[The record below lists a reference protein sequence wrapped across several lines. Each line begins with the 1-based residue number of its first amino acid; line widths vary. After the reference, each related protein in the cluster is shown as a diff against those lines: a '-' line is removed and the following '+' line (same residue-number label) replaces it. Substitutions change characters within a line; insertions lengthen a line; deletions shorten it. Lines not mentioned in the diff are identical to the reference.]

1 MQQALVSSQSRRN
14 QGLVISNICWYVWAM
29 PPFGFDDTFEC
40 APVHKEPVNA
50 WTTPIKVAKL
60 PLPDYANDE
69 NLKKQFGIELGKGFN
84 PFEAASVVA
93 EGNAAKA
100 LWISTNWL
108 GDPIV
113 IGSKDAYSLT
123 VKEVSKPLDKEQL
136 LAKIL
141 EFSDERDTYGRP
153 LIDAKER
160 LSALNLYAEILGF
173 KGKNAEITSGDITNN
188 TFNKIT
194 KVVLVSPNIVKQ
206 DTDSNA
212 QSKMQN
218 VEIPSLPLKLVGGV
232 SR

>member
-1 MQQALVSSQSRRN
+1 M
-14 QGLVISNICWYVWAM
+14 
-29 PPFGFDDTFEC
+29 PFGFDDVFEC
-40 APVHKEPVNA
+40 ERVPKEPVNPWSA
-50 WTTPIKVAKL
+50 PIRIAPI

-69 NLKKQFGIELGKGFN
+69 DLKKRFGIELGKGLK
-84 PFEAASVVA
+84 PFEAASAVT

-100 LWISTNWL
+100 LWISSNWL
-108 GDPIV
+108 SDPVV
-113 IGSKDAYSLT
+113 IGSKDAYTLT

-141 EFSDERDTYGRP
+141 EFSDERDQQGRP

-160 LSALNLYAEILGF
+160 LSALNLYAEISGF
-173 KGKNAEITSGDITNN
+173 KGKNADQSSGDVTNN

-206 DTDSNA
+206 DVNANA

-218 VEIPSLPLKLVGGV
+218 VEIPSMPLKLVGGV

>member
-1 MQQALVSSQSRRN
+1 MCGQ
-14 QGLVISNICWYVWAM
+14 M
-29 PPFGFDDTFEC
+29 PPFGFDDIFEC
-40 APVHKEPVNA
+40 APVRNEPVNA
-50 WTTPIKVAKL
+50 WTMPIKVAAL

-69 NLKKQFGIELGKGFN
+69 NLKKRFGIELGKGLK
-84 PFEAASVVA
+84 PFEAASAVS
-93 EGNAAKA
+93 EGNSAKA
-100 LWISTNWL
+100 LWISGNWL
-108 GDPIV
+108 SDPIV

-123 VKEVSKPLDKEQL
+123 VKEVAKPLDKEQL

-141 EFSDERDTYGRP
+141 EFSDERDVNGRP
-153 LIDAKER
+153 LIEAKER

-173 KGKNAEITSGDITNN
+173 KGKNAETTSGDITNN

-206 DTDSNA
+206 DTNLNT